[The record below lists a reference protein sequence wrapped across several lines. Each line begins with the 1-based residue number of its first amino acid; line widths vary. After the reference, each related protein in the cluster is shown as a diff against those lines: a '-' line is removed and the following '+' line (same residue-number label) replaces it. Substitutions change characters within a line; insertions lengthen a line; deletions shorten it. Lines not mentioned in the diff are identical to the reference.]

1 MVHVLETMSDWLSVG
16 TDIKINQL
24 RDYLSTLKT
33 QLDYMADNYNKE
45 VEAEAHQILDE
56 KERQDFYEWSG
67 EEYWNYKE
75 TFPRILLNSFH
86 IAAYTLLES
95 EIYSLARRV
104 GTKQNHEFDASNKKG
119 KNYLKHACDFINE
132 LTNID
137 ANNFTSWTRLD
148 DGRILRNCIVHSN
161 GKLTKKN
168 EIDVSKKYGF
178 IDDSTIEFPS
188 VRSIVRLS
196 ITYEYCQSFLVTM
209 RDFFTE
215 FYSNAGKFL

>member
-1 MVHVLETMSDWLSVG
+1 MSDWLSVG

-24 RDYLSTLKT
+24 RDYLNTLKT

-45 VEAEAHQILDE
+45 VEAEAQQIADE

-75 TFPRILLNSFH
+75 TFPRILLNAFH
-86 IAAYTLLES
+86 ITAYTLLES

-104 GTKQNHEFDASNKKG
+104 GKKLNREFDASSKKG
-119 KNYLKHACDFINE
+119 RNYLKHACDFINE

-137 ANNFTSWTRLD
+137 ANNFTSWTKLD

-161 GKLTKKN
+161 GKLTKNN
-168 EIDVSKKYGF
+168 EIDVAKRYGL
-178 IDDSTIEFPS
+178 IDESTIGFPS
-188 VRSIVRLS
+188 VRSTTQLS
-196 ITYEYCQSFLVTM
+196 ITYDYSKSFIVTLKEFFAELYKEM
-209 RDFFTE
+209 KSGDF
-215 FYSNAGKFL
+215 L